1 MPAEFHFLRPGWL
14 ALLALVPLLVWVTWR
29 RGGAGGRWADVVA
42 PALREYV
49 LVRRVVERRGRLLP
63 WVAGLSLALGS
74 LALAGPA
81 WERQTETLYR
91 GDDALVV
98 ALDLSRSMD
107 VADVAP
113 SRLTRAKLKLLDLL
127 ERRNDGQTGLIV
139 YSANAFTVV
148 PLTNDNDTIAAL
160 VNSLST
166 DIMPSRGSYPASA
179 LRKAAALLEQ
189 SGAVRGRVLLVTD
202 GGYSE
207 AAAAAARQ
215 LNEAGYP
222 VSVLGVGTVQGG
234 PVPMPGG
241 GFETMRDGKVAIA
254 RLQQGDLTRLAYAG
268 GGRYSSLTSDGSDI
282 DRLIGASAGSAVRGR
297 DGDGG
302 FGQTVEVWRDQGP
315 WLVLALLPLAALL
328 FRRGFVLS
336 VAGMLVAAPPQAFAN
351 PAADWFL
358 TPDQQGA
365 QALDDG
371 DAAAAAELFDDPEW
385 RAAALYRAQRYG
397 ESAAA
402 LADIDAV
409 EAHYNRG
416 NALARS
422 GDFDA
427 AIAAYEAALALAPEH
442 ADARY
447 NKALLERERDRQNDS
462 GGQGQGGD
470 SSESGGEE
478 GDRQSAGG
486 QDADGDQGDD
496 GDPGRPDERRPDG
509 SDTGDG
515 SSADS
520 DGEARSGDSEA
531 EQIEALRQALAEQA
545 GQQNGDDEQ
554 PASSAAMS
562 AEARAEQE
570 REEAIDQWLRR
581 VPDDPGGL
589 LRRKFRD
596 QYRRLGRDQDGNSL
610 WPDNE
615 EEPW

>member
-1 MPAEFHFLRPGWL
+1 MPAEFHFLRPAWL
-14 ALLALVPLLVWVTWR
+14 ALLVLVPLLVWATWR

-42 PALREYV
+42 PSLREHV

-63 WVAGLSLALGS
+63 WTAGLALALGS

-113 SRLTRAKLKLLDLL
+113 SRLTRARLKLLDLL

-179 LRKAAALLEQ
+179 LRKAAALLTQ
-189 SGAVRGRVLLVTD
+189 SGAVRGQVLLVTD

-207 AAAAAARQ
+207 AAASAARQ
-215 LNEAGYP
+215 LNEAGFP

-268 GGRYSSLTSDGSDI
+268 GGRYASLTSDGSDI
-282 DRLIGASAGSAVRGR
+282 DRLIGASAGSAARGR
-297 DGDGG
+297 GEDSG
-302 FGQTVEVWRDQGP
+302 FGQTVEIWRDQGP

-328 FRRGFVLS
+328 FRRGFVLA
-336 VAGMLVAAPPQAFAN
+336 VAGLLVAAPPPAAAN
-351 PAADWFL
+351 PVSDWFL

-365 QALDDG
+365 QALEDG
-371 DAAAAAELFDDPEW
+371 DAAAAAELFADPEW
-385 RAAALYRAQRYG
+385 RAAALYRAGRYD

-402 LADIDAV
+402 LAAIDAA

-422 GDFDA
+422 SDFDG
-427 AIAAYEAALALAPEH
+427 AIAAYEAALALEPEH
-442 ADARY
+442 TDARY
-447 NKALLERERDRQNDS
+447 NKALLERERDRRNEP
-462 GGQGQGGD
+462 GGQGQGGE

-478 GDRQSAGG
+478 GEQQSADGRNADGG
-486 QDADGDQGDD
+486 QSGEDG
-496 GDPGRPDERRPDG
+496 PGKRDERQPDG
-509 SDTGDG
+509 SDTSAGG
-515 SSADS
+515 NADS
-520 DGEARSGDSEA
+520 DGEARSGDGEA

-545 GQQNGDDEQ
+545 AQQEGSDDQ
-554 PASSAAMS
+554 PDGSAAVS

-570 REEAIDQWLRR
+570 REEAMDQWLRR